1 MTNPLVEIM
10 KTGQSIWY
18 DNIRRA
24 ELTGGHLKKRIDED
38 DLRGVTSNP
47 TIFEKAITGST
58 DYDEQLR
65 SLVQAG
71 KNVSDIYEDLV
82 VQDIGSAADILKPVY
97 DKTDGIDGYISLEV
111 NPGLAYKT
119 QETIDEADRLFQRLG
134 RKNVMIKIPA
144 AQEGLPAIEESIYRG
159 INVNVT
165 MIFSIEN
172 YEQVAEAFIKGLER
186 RAAEGKPVDHIA
198 SVASF
203 FVSRVDS
210 AIDTDL
216 DYKARHA
223 ATPEEKARLEG
234 LLGRAAVA
242 NAKLAYAK
250 FKEIFHGPRF
260 AELKAKGA
268 QVQRCLWASTGT
280 KNPKYSDVLY
290 VDNLIGA
297 ETVNTVPP
305 ATYTAI
311 RDHGKTTPTLEEGV
325 EECRTLFD
333 QLREVGIDIKAVT
346 DKLQKDGLDS
356 FVTSFDTL
364 AESIESKRDAILS
377 GIHERLTASLGK
389 YGEAVSAAIKEA
401 DKGDV
406 MRRIW
411 RKDAKLWKDIEKG
424 REEDEAHREEIEKHQ
439 KIINNALG
447 WLTVPDMMIGVE
459 EDLIAFADRIRG
471 ARDFKHVMVCG
482 MGGSSLCPEVLRQTF
497 GKQDGYPELL
507 VLDSTDPDAFSDI
520 ADQIDITKCLFIISS
535 KSGTTTE
542 PLVFYKYWYDQVGK
556 RKENPGECFIAVT
569 DPGTKMEADATRDK
583 FKRIFLN
590 PPDIGGRYSALSYF
604 GMVPAALMGLD
615 IKKLLD
621 RAERI
626 VHACSQVVPA
636 ADNPGARL
644 GAIMG
649 ECAKAGRDKLTII
662 CDKKISSFGLW
673 VEQLLAES
681 TGKEGKGIVPI
692 AGETLGS
699 PSVYGDDRL
708 FVSISVGK
716 LDSETESKLKAL
728 EAAGHPVVYR
738 TLTDTYDLGEEFF
751 LWEIA
756 TAFAGWRIGI
766 NPFDQP
772 NVQES
777 KDATKELLEA
787 YTRDGNLT
795 EQTVV
800 ASEGGLTIY
809 ADDKTV
815 ADLSASTIGEAIKAH
830 LARVKPGDYIAM
842 LNYIEETPEHE
853 SEIQAT
859 RHRMRDATRCAT
871 TTGYGP
877 RFLHSTGQLH
887 KGGPDTGVFLQVT
900 APDAK
905 DLPIPGETYTF
916 STLKQAQALGDFRS
930 LASRGRRA
938 IRVDLGSDVPAGLRR
953 LHELISEAL
962 PVSGATGA

>member
-1 MTNPLVEIM
+1 MSNPLTEIM
-10 KTGQSIWY
+10 KLGQSIWY

-24 ELTGGHLKKRIDED
+24 MLVSGDLAKKIEED

-47 TIFEKAITGST
+47 TIFEKAITGSN

-65 SLVQAG
+65 QLVQAG
-71 KNVSDIYEDLV
+71 KSVTEIYEDLV
-82 VQDIGSAADILKPVY
+82 VEDIGKAADILKPVY
-97 DKTDGIDGYISLEV
+97 DKTDGVDGYISLEV

-119 QETIDEADRLFQRLG
+119 QETIEEADRLFQRLG

-144 AQEGLPAIEESIYRG
+144 AQEGLPAIEEAIYRG
-159 INVNVT
+159 ININVT

-203 FVSRVDS
+203 FVSRVDT

-216 DYKARHA
+216 EYKARHA
-223 ATPEEKARLEG
+223 ETPEEKARLES

-250 FKEIFHGPRF
+250 YKEIFHGERF
-260 AELKAKGA
+260 AALKAKGA
-268 QVQRCLWASTGT
+268 QVQRQLWASTGT

-290 VDNLIGA
+290 IDNLIGP

-311 RDHGKTTPTLEEGV
+311 RDHGKVALTLEEGLD
-325 EECRTLFD
+325 ECRTLVKE
-333 QLREVGIDIKAVT
+333 LGEIGIDLKAVT
-346 DKLQKDGLDS
+346 EKLQKDGLSS
-356 FVTSFDTL
+356 FVTSFSTL

-377 GIHERLTASLGK
+377 GINERLTASLGK
-389 YGEAVSAAIKEA
+389 YSEAVAGAIKEA

-411 RKDAKLWKDIEKG
+411 RKDAALWK
-424 REEDEAHREEIEKHQ
+424 EDDAHQ
-439 KIINNALG
+439 KIIKNALG
-447 WLTVPDMMIGVE
+447 WLTVPDTMIGVE
-459 EDLIAFADRIRG
+459 DDLVQFADRIRNV
-471 ARDFKHVMVCG
+471 REFKHVMVCG

-507 VLDSTDPDAFSDI
+507 VLDSTDPDAFSGI
-520 ADQIDITKCLFIISS
+520 ADKIDITHCLFIISS

-569 DPGTKMEADATRDK
+569 DPGTLMEQMATDDK

-590 PPDIGGRYSALSYF
+590 PADIGGRYSALSYF

-615 IKKLLD
+615 VRKLLD
-621 RAERI
+621 RAERV
-626 VHACSQVVPA
+626 VHACASVVPA
-636 ADNPGARL
+636 AENPGARL
-644 GAIMG
+644 GAILG
-649 ECAKAGRDKLTII
+649 ECAKAGRDKLTIST
-662 CDKKISSFGLW
+662 DPKIASFGLW
-673 VEQLLAES
+673 VEQLIAES
-681 TGKEGKGIVPI
+681 TGKEGKGIVPV
-692 AGETLGS
+692 AGETIGA

-708 FVSISVGK
+708 FVHVSVEK
-716 LDSETESKLKAL
+716 IDSETETKLKAL

-738 TLTDTYDLGEEFF
+738 TLTDLYDLGEEFF

-756 TAFAGWRIGI
+756 TAFAGWRLGI

-787 YTRDGNLT
+787 FTRDGKLPEQDVLT
-795 EQTVV
+795 TDGVLTLYADEQTRAELPGTSV
-800 ASEGGLTIY
+800 
-809 ADDKTV
+809 
-815 ADLSASTIGEAIKAH
+815 GEAIKAH
-830 LARVKPGDYIAM
+830 LSRAGAGDYIAM
-842 LNYIEETPEHE
+842 LNYFEETPAHE
-853 SEIQAT
+853 GVIQAI
-859 RHRMRDATRCAT
+859 RAHLRDTTRCAT

-887 KGGPDTGVFLQVT
+887 KGGSASGVFLQLT
-900 APDAK
+900 APDLK
-905 DLPIPGETYTF
+905 DLPIPGQPYTF
-916 STLKQAQALGDFRS
+916 SILKQAQALGDFRS
-930 LASRGRRA
+930 LSTRGRRA
-938 IRVDLGSDVPAGLRR
+938 IRVDLGADVPAGLER
-953 LHELISEAL
+953 LRTLTGEAL
-962 PVSGATGA
+962 PRSGATGA

>member
-1 MTNPLVEIM
+1 M

-24 ELTGGHLKKRIDED
+24 MLASGDLQKKIEED

-47 TIFEKAITGST
+47 TIFEKAITGSN

-71 KNVSDIYEDLV
+71 KNVSEIYEDLV
-82 VQDIGSAADILKPVY
+82 VEDIGRAADILKPVY
-97 DKTDGIDGYISLEV
+97 DKTDGVDGYISLEV

-119 QETIDEADRLFQRLG
+119 QETIEEAERLFKRLG

-144 AQEGLPAIEESIYRG
+144 AQEGLPAIEEAIYRG
-159 INVNVT
+159 ININVT

-172 YEQVAEAFIKGLER
+172 YEQVAEAFIRGLER
-186 RAAEGKPVDHIA
+186 RAAEGQPVDHIA

-203 FVSRVDS
+203 FVSRVDT

-216 DYKARHA
+216 EYKARHA
-223 ATPEEKARLEG
+223 ATPEEKARLES
-234 LLGRAAVA
+234 LMGRAAIA

-250 FKEIFHGPRF
+250 YKEIFHGERF
-260 AELKAKGA
+260 AALKAKGA
-268 QVQRCLWASTGT
+268 QVQRQLWASTGT
-280 KNPKYSDVLY
+280 KNPKYSEVLY
-290 VDNLIGA
+290 VDNLIGP

-311 RDHGKTTPTLEEGV
+311 REKGKVALTLEEGLD
-325 EECRTLFD
+325 ECRALVG
-333 QLREVGIDIKAVT
+333 QLGEIGIDLKAVT
-346 DKLQKDGLDS
+346 EKLQRDGLSS

-364 AESIESKRDAILS
+364 AQSIESKRDAFLS
-377 GIHERLTASLGK
+377 GINERLTATLGK
-389 YGEAVSAAIKEA
+389 YSEAVAGAIKEA

-411 RKDAKLWKDIEKG
+411 RKDAALWKS
-424 REEDEAHREEIEKHQ
+424 DEAHQ
-439 KIINNALG
+439 KIIKNALG

-459 EDLIAFADRIRG
+459 DDLVQFADRIRNV
-471 ARDFKHVMVCG
+471 REFKHAMVCG

-497 GKQDGYPELL
+497 GKQEGYPELL

-556 RKENPGECFIAVT
+556 RKENPGECFVAVT
-569 DPGTKMEADATRDK
+569 DPGTLMEQMATEDK

-590 PPDIGGRYSALSYF
+590 PADIGGRYSALSYF

-615 IKKLLD
+615 VRKLLD
-621 RAERI
+621 RAERV
-626 VHACSQVVPA
+626 VHACASVVPA
-636 ADNPGARL
+636 AENPGARL
-644 GAIMG
+644 GAILG
-649 ECAKAGRDKLTII
+649 ECAKAGRDKLTISTDPRI
-662 CDKKISSFGLW
+662 ASFGLW

-681 TGKEGKGIVPI
+681 TGKDGKGIVPV
-692 AGETLGS
+692 AGEPLGA

-708 FVSISVGK
+708 FVHIGVEK
-716 LDSETESKLKAL
+716 IESESEAKLKAL

-738 TLTDTYDLGEEFF
+738 TLTDLYDLGEEFF

-756 TAFAGWRIGI
+756 TAFAGWRLGI

-777 KDATKELLEA
+777 KDATKELLETF
-787 YTRDGNLT
+787 TREGKLPEQDVLATDG
-795 EQTVV
+795 V
-800 ASEGGLTIY
+800 LTIY
-809 ADDKTV
+809 ADDETR
-815 ADLSASTIGEAIKAH
+815 AALSNESVGAAIAAH
-830 LARVKPGDYIAM
+830 LARAGAGDYIAM
-842 LNYIEETPEHE
+842 LDYFEETPEHE
-853 SEIQAT
+853 RIVQAIRT
-859 RHRMRDATRCAT
+859 HLRDTTRCAT

-887 KGGPDTGVFLQVT
+887 KGGSASGVFMQLT
-900 APDAK
+900 APDIK
-905 DLPIPGETYTF
+905 DLPIPGQPYTF
-916 STLKQAQALGDFRS
+916 SILKQAQALGDFRS

-938 IRVDLGSDVPAGLRR
+938 IRVDLGADVQAGLTR
-953 LHELISEAL
+953 LQELIGQAL
-962 PVSGATGA
+962 PRSGATGA

>member
-1 MTNPLVEIM
+1 MSNPLTEIM
-10 KTGQSIWY
+10 QLGQSIWY

-24 ELTGGHLKKRIDED
+24 MLTSGDLQKKIEED

-47 TIFEKAITGST
+47 TIFEKAITGSS

-65 SLVQAG
+65 ELVQSG
-71 KNVSDIYEDLV
+71 KGVNEIYEDLV
-82 VQDIGSAADILKPVY
+82 VQDIGTAADILKPVY

-119 QETIDEADRLFQRLG
+119 QETIDEADRLFARLA

-144 AQEGLPAIEESIYRG
+144 AQEGLPAIEEAIYRG

-172 YEQVAEAFIKGLER
+172 YVQVAEAFIKGLER
-186 RAAEGKPVDHIA
+186 RAAEGKTVDHIA

-216 DYKARHA
+216 EYKARHA
-223 ATPEEKARLEG
+223 SSPEEKAKFEG
-234 LLGRAAVA
+234 LLGRAAVG

-260 AELKAKGA
+260 ADLLAKGA

-280 KNPKYSDVLY
+280 KNPNYSDVLY
-290 VDNLIGA
+290 VDNLIGP

-311 RDHGKTTPTLEEGV
+311 RNHGKVALSLEEGV

-333 QLREVGIDIKAVT
+333 QLREIGIDIDAVT
-346 DKLQKDGLDS
+346 DKLQKDGLAS

-377 GIHERLTASLGK
+377 GIHERLTATLGK
-389 YGEAVSAAIKEA
+389 YADAVNAAIKEA

-411 RKDAKLWKDIEKG
+411 RKDASLWKD
-424 REEDEAHREEIEKHQ
+424 DEAHQ
-439 KIINNALG
+439 KIIKNALG
-447 WLTVPDMMIGVE
+447 WLTVPDMVIGVE
-459 EDLIAFADRIRG
+459 DDLVAFADRIRG
-471 ARDFKHVMVCG
+471 VREFKHVMVCG

-497 GKQDGYPELL
+497 GKQEGYPELL

-520 ADQIDITKCLFIISS
+520 AEQIDITHCLFIISS

-542 PLVFYKYWYDQVGK
+542 PLVFYKYWYDQVGQ
-556 RKENPGECFIAVT
+556 RKENPGECFVAVT

-590 PPDIGGRYSALSYF
+590 PADIGGRYSALSYF

-615 IKKLLD
+615 VKKLLD

-636 ADNPGARL
+636 GENPGARL

-649 ECAKAGRDKLTII
+649 ECAKAGRDKLTIVP
-662 CDKKISSFGLW
+662 DPKIASFGLW

-681 TGKEGKGIVPI
+681 TGKDGKGIIPV

-708 FVSISVGK
+708 FVSIAVGK

-756 TAFAGWRIGI
+756 TAFAGWRLGI

-777 KDATKELLEA
+777 KDATKELLD
-787 YTRDGNLT
+787 TFKNDGKLP
-795 EQTVV
+795 EQGVLV
-800 ASEGGLTIY
+800 KDDVLTIY
-809 ADDKTV
+809 ADDQTR
-815 ADLSASTIGEAIKAH
+815 ATLASSSVGEAIKAH
-830 LARVKPGDYIAM
+830 LARAGAGDYIAL

-853 SEIQAT
+853 AVIQQIRT
-859 RHRMRDATRCAT
+859 HLRDSTHCAT

-887 KGGPDTGVFLQVT
+887 KGGSAAGVFLQVT

-905 DLPIPGETYTF
+905 DLPIPGEPYTF

-930 LASRGRRA
+930 LSSRGRRA
-938 IRVDLGSDVPAGLRR
+938 IRVDLGSDALAGLKR
-953 LHELISEAL
+953 LHELIGEAL
-962 PVSGATGA
+962 PLSEATAK

>member
-1 MTNPLVEIM
+1 MTNRLVEIM
-10 KTGQSIWY
+10 KLGQSIWY

-24 ELTGGHLKKRIDED
+24 MLTSGDLAKKVEED

-47 TIFEKAITGST
+47 TIFEKAINGST

-65 SLVQAG
+65 QLVQSG
-71 KNVSDIYEDLV
+71 KSVSEIYEELV
-82 VQDIGSAADILKPVY
+82 VKDIGDAADILKPVY
-97 DKTDGIDGYISLEV
+97 DKTDGVDGYISLEV

-119 QETIDEADRLFQRLG
+119 QETIDEATRLFQRLG
-134 RKNVMIKIPA
+134 RRNVMIKIPA
-144 AQEGLPAIEESIYRG
+144 AQEGLPAIEECIYRG
-159 INVNVT
+159 ININVT

-186 RAAEGKPVDHIA
+186 RAAEGKSVDHIA

-203 FVSRVDS
+203 FVSRVDT
-210 AIDTDL
+210 AIDKDL
-216 DYKARHA
+216 EYMARHA
-223 ATPEEKARLEG
+223 ESGEEKQRLEAM
-234 LLGRAAVA
+234 LGRAAIA
-242 NAKLAYAK
+242 NAKLAYEK

-260 AELKAKGA
+260 ADLKAKGA

-280 KNPKYSDVLY
+280 KNPSYSDVLY

-311 RDHGKTTPTLEEGV
+311 RDHGKVAPTLEEGLD
-325 EECRTLFD
+325 ECRALFD
-333 QLREVGIDIKAVT
+333 DLREVGIDIKAVT
-346 DKLQKDGLDS
+346 EKLQKDGLDA
-356 FVTSFDTL
+356 FVNSFDTL

-377 GIHERLTASLGK
+377 GINERLAASLGK
-389 YGEAVSAAIKEA
+389 YSDAVNAALKEA
-401 DKGDV
+401 EKGDV

-411 RKDAKLWKDIEKG
+411 RKDASLWK
-424 REEDEAHREEIEKHQ
+424 EEEAHQ
-439 KIINNALG
+439 KVIKNALG
-447 WLTVPDMMIGVE
+447 WLTVPDTLMGA
-459 EDLIAFADRIRG
+459 EDDLLAFADRIRG
-471 ARDFKHVMVCG
+471 ERGFRHVMVCG

-497 GKQDGYPELL
+497 GHQEGYPELL

-520 ADQIDITKCLFIISS
+520 AEQIDIAHCLFIISS

-542 PLVFYKYWYDQVGK
+542 PLVFYHYWYDQVGK
-556 RKENPGECFIAVT
+556 LKSNPGENFIAIT
-569 DPGTKMEADATRDK
+569 DPGTKMEADATRDH

-604 GMVPAALMGLD
+604 GMVPAALAGID

-621 RAERI
+621 RTERI
-626 VHACSQVVPA
+626 VHSCASVVTA
-636 ADNPGARL
+636 TDNPGAKL
-644 GAIMG
+644 GAILG
-649 ECAKAGRDKLTII
+649 ECANAGRDKCTLV
-662 CDKKISSFGLW
+662 CDPKIASFGLW

-692 AGETLGS
+692 AGEPLGG

-708 FVSISVGK
+708 FVSIAVEK

-738 TLTDTYDLGEEFF
+738 TLTDIYDLGEEFF

-756 TAFAGWRIGI
+756 TAFAGWRLGI

-787 YTRDGNLT
+787 FTREGRLQEQPVLATDGTLT
-795 EQTVV
+795 V
-800 ASEGGLTIY
+800 Y
-809 ADDKTV
+809 ADDKTI
-815 ADLSASTIGEAIKAH
+815 AALSASSVGEAIKAH

-842 LNYIEETPEHE
+842 LDYIEETPEHDE
-853 SEIQAT
+853 EILSIRT
-859 RHRMRDATRCAT
+859 HLRDATRCAT

-887 KGGPDTGVFLQVT
+887 KGGPDSGVFLQIT
-900 APDAK
+900 APDTK
-905 DLPIPGETYTF
+905 DLPIPEATYTF

-930 LASRGRRA
+930 LSTRGRRA
-938 IRVDLGSDVPAGLRR
+938 VRVDLGADVLAGLKR
-953 LHELISEAL
+953 LHEYIGEAL
-962 PVSGATGA
+962 PLSGGATGAK

>member
-1 MTNPLVEIM
+1 MSNPLVEIM
-10 KTGQSIWY
+10 KLGQSIWY

-24 ELTGGHLKKRIDED
+24 MLTSGDLAKKIEED

-47 TIFEKAITGST
+47 TIFEKAITGSN

-65 SLVQAG
+65 ALVQQG
-71 KNVSDIYEDLV
+71 KSVSEIYEDLV
-82 VQDIGSAADILKPVY
+82 VDDIASAADILKPVY

-111 NPGLAYKT
+111 SPRLAYDT
-119 QETIDEADRLFQRLG
+119 QGTIEEADRLFKRLG
-134 RKNVMIKIPA
+134 RRNVMIKIPA
-144 AQEGLPAIEESIYRG
+144 SQEGLPAIEESIYRG
-159 INVNVT
+159 ININVT

-172 YEQVAEAFIKGLER
+172 YAQVAEAFIKGLER
-186 RAAEGKPVDHIA
+186 RDAEGKPVDHIA

-203 FVSRVDS
+203 FVSRVDT

-216 DYKARHA
+216 EYKARHA
-223 ATPEEKARLEG
+223 DSPEEKARLEG

-242 NAKLAYAK
+242 NAKLAYQK
-250 FKEIFHGPRF
+250 FKDIFHGERF
-260 AELKAKGA
+260 AALKAKGA

-290 VDNLIGA
+290 IDNLIGA

-311 RDHGKTTPTLEEGV
+311 RDHGKVALTLEQDLPEAKKLVADLAEIGI
-325 EECRTLFD
+325 D
-333 QLREVGIDIKAVT
+333 LREVT
-346 DKLQKDGLDS
+346 EKLQKDGLAS

-364 AESIESKRDAILS
+364 AESIEAKRDSILS
-377 GIHERLTASLGK
+377 GINERLTASLGK
-389 YGEAVSAAIKEA
+389 YSDAVSAAIKEA

-411 RKDAKLWKDIEKG
+411 RKDAALWKG
-424 REEDEAHREEIEKHQ
+424 EEAHQ
-439 KIINNALG
+439 KIIKNALG

-459 EDLIAFADRIRG
+459 DDLVQFADRIRNV
-471 ARDFKHVMVCG
+471 REFKHAMVCG

-497 GKQDGYPELL
+497 GKQEGYPELL

-520 ADQIDITKCLFIISS
+520 AEQIDITHCLFIISS

-556 RKENPGECFIAVT
+556 RKENPGECFVAIT
-569 DPGTKMEADATRDK
+569 DPGTLMEQMATDDK

-590 PPDIGGRYSALSYF
+590 PADIGGRYSALSYF

-615 IKKLLD
+615 VKKLLD
-621 RAERI
+621 RAERV
-626 VHACSQVVPA
+626 VHSCASVVPA
-636 ADNPGARL
+636 GDNPGARL

-649 ECAKAGRDKLTII
+649 ECAKAGRDKLTIS
-662 CDKKISSFGLW
+662 CDPKISSFGLW

-681 TGKEGKGIVPI
+681 TGKDGKGIVPV
-692 AGETLGS
+692 AGETLGA

-708 FVSISVGK
+708 FVYVSVGK
-716 LDSETESKLKAL
+716 IDSDTEAKLKAL

-738 TLTDTYDLGEEFF
+738 PLTDLYDLGEEFF

-756 TAFAGWRIGI
+756 TAFAGWRLGI

-777 KDATKELLEA
+777 KDATKELLETFA
-787 YTRDGNLT
+787 RDGKLP
-795 EQTVV
+795 EQPVL
-800 ASEGGLTIY
+800 AKDDALTIY
-809 ADDKTV
+809 ADDKTRGELAVSSV
-815 ADLSASTIGEAIKAH
+815 AEAIKAH
-830 LARVKPGDYIAM
+830 LARVKPGDYIA
-842 LNYIEETPEHE
+842 LLDYIEETPEHE
-853 SEIQAT
+853 ETIQAI
-859 RHRMRDATRCAT
+859 RAHLRDATKCAT

-887 KGGPDTGVFLQVT
+887 KGGSDAGVFLQIT
-900 APDAK
+900 ASDAK
-905 DLPIPGETYTF
+905 DLPIPGQPYTF

-930 LASRGRRA
+930 LSTRGRRA
-938 IRVDLGSDVPAGLRR
+938 IRVDLGTDVPGGLQR
-953 LHELISEAL
+953 LYELIQEAV
-962 PVSGATGA
+962 PRSGATGA

>member
-1 MTNPLVEIM
+1 M

-24 ELTGGHLKKRIDED
+24 MLVSGDLKKKIEED

-47 TIFEKAITGST
+47 TIFEKAITGSN

-65 SLVQAG
+65 TLVEAG
-71 KNVSDIYEDLV
+71 KSVSEIYEDLV
-82 VQDIGSAADILKPVY
+82 VEDIGRAADILKPVY
-97 DKTDGIDGYISLEV
+97 DKTDGVDGYISLEV
-111 NPGLAYKT
+111 NPGFAYKT
-119 QETIDEADRLFQRLG
+119 QETIEEADRLFTRLG

-172 YEQVAEAFIKGLER
+172 YEQVAEAFIRGLER
-186 RAAEGKPVDHIA
+186 RDAEGKPVDHIA

-203 FVSRVDS
+203 FVSRVDT
-210 AIDTDL
+210 AIDSDL
-216 DYKARHA
+216 EYKARHA
-223 ATPEEKARLEG
+223 ATPEERARLES
-234 LLGRAAVA
+234 LMGRAAIA

-250 FKEIFHGPRF
+250 YKEIFHGERF
-260 AELKAKGA
+260 RALKAKGA
-268 QVQRCLWASTGT
+268 QVQRQLWASTGT
-280 KNPKYSDVLY
+280 KNPKYSEVLY
-290 VDNLIGA
+290 VDNLIGP

-311 RDHGKTTPTLEEGV
+311 REKGKAALTLEEGLD
-325 EECRTLFD
+325 ECRTLVGE
-333 QLREVGIDIKAVT
+333 LGEIGIDLKAVT
-346 DKLQKDGLDS
+346 EKLQKDGLSS

-364 AESIESKRDAILS
+364 AESIESKRAAFLS
-377 GIHERLTASLGK
+377 GINERLTATLGK
-389 YGEAVSAAIKEA
+389 YSEAVAGAIKEA

-411 RKDAKLWKDIEKG
+411 RKDAALWKS
-424 REEDEAHREEIEKHQ
+424 DEAHQ
-439 KIINNALG
+439 KIIKNALG

-459 EDLIAFADRIRG
+459 DDLVQFADRIRNV
-471 ARDFKHVMVCG
+471 REFKHVMVCG

-520 ADQIDITKCLFIISS
+520 ADKIDITHCLFIISS

-542 PLVFYKYWYDQVGK
+542 PLVFYKYWYDQVGR
-556 RKENPGECFIAVT
+556 RKENPGECFVAVT
-569 DPGTKMEADATRDK
+569 DPGTLMEQMATEDK

-590 PPDIGGRYSALSYF
+590 PADIGGRYSALSYF

-615 IKKLLD
+615 VRKLLD
-621 RAERI
+621 RAERV
-626 VHACSQVVPA
+626 VHACASVVPA
-636 ADNPGARL
+636 AENPGARL
-644 GAIMG
+644 GAILG
-649 ECAKAGRDKLTII
+649 ECAKAGRDKLTISA
-662 CDKKISSFGLW
+662 DPKIASFGLW

-681 TGKEGKGIVPI
+681 TGKDGKGIVPV
-692 AGETLGS
+692 AGETLGA

-708 FVSISVGK
+708 FVHISVERI
-716 LDSETESKLKAL
+716 DSETDAKLKAL

-738 TLTDTYDLGEEFF
+738 TLTDLYDLGEEFF

-756 TAFAGWRIGI
+756 TAFAGWRLGI

-777 KDATKELLEA
+777 KDATKELLDA
-787 YTRDGNLT
+787 YTRDGKLP
-795 EQTVV
+795 EQDVLATDGV
-800 ASEGGLTIY
+800 LTIY
-809 ADDKTV
+809 ADDATRAELPHESV
-815 ADLSASTIGEAIKAH
+815 GAAIKAH
-830 LARVKPGDYIAM
+830 LARAGAGDYIA
-842 LNYIEETPEHE
+842 LLDYFEETPEYE
-853 SEIQAT
+853 RVIQEIRT
-859 RHRMRDATRCAT
+859 HLRDATRAAT

-887 KGGPDTGVFLQVT
+887 KGGSAAGVFMQLT
-900 APDAK
+900 APDIK
-905 DLPIPGETYTF
+905 DLPIPGQPYTF
-916 STLKQAQALGDFRS
+916 SALKQAQALGDFRS

-938 IRVDLGSDVPAGLRR
+938 IRVDLGADVQAGLNR
-953 LHELISEAL
+953 LRELIGEAI
-962 PVSGATGA
+962 PRSGATGA

>member
-1 MTNPLVEIM
+1 MTNRLVEIM
-10 KTGQSIWY
+10 KLGQSIWY

-24 ELTGGHLKKRIDED
+24 MLTSGDLKTKIEED

-65 SLVQAG
+65 QLVQAG
-71 KNVSDIYEDLV
+71 KSVGDIYEDLV
-82 VQDIGSAADILKPVY
+82 AQDIGNAADILRPVY
-97 DKTDGIDGYISLEV
+97 DKTDGVDGYISLEV

-119 QETIDEADRLFQRLG
+119 QETIEEATRLFERLG

-144 AQEGLPAIEESIYRG
+144 AQEGLPAIEECIYRG
-159 INVNVT
+159 ININVT

-186 RAAEGKPVDHIA
+186 RAAEGQAVDHIA

-203 FVSRVDS
+203 FVSRVDT
-210 AIDTDL
+210 AVDKDL
-216 DYKARHA
+216 EYKARH
-223 ATPEEKARLEG
+223 TESGEEKARLEG
-234 LLGRAAVA
+234 MLGKAAVA
-242 NAKLAYAK
+242 NAKLAYLK

-260 AELKAKGA
+260 ADLKAKGA

-280 KNPKYSDVLY
+280 KNPNYSDVLY
-290 VDNLIGA
+290 VDNLIGP

-311 RDHGKTTPTLEEGV
+311 RDHGRVALTLEEGI
-325 EECRTLFD
+325 EDCRALFD
-333 QLREVGIDIKAVT
+333 QLRDVGIDIKAVT
-346 DKLQKDGLDS
+346 EKLQKDGLDA

-377 GIHERLTASLGK
+377 GINERLTASLGK
-389 YGEAVSAAIKEA
+389 YADAVSAAIKEA
-401 DKGDV
+401 EKGDV
-406 MRRIW
+406 MRRVW
-411 RKDAKLWKDIEKG
+411 RKDAALWKQ
-424 REEDEAHREEIEKHQ
+424 DEAHQ
-439 KIINNALG
+439 KIIKNALG

-459 EDLIAFADRIRG
+459 DDLMAFADRIRG
-471 ARDFKHVMVCG
+471 VREFKHVMVCG

-497 GKQDGYPELL
+497 GHQEGYPELL

-520 ADQIDITKCLFIISS
+520 ADQIDITHCLFIISS

-542 PLVFYKYWYDQVGK
+542 PLVFYKYWYDQVSR
-556 RKENPGECFIAVT
+556 RKENPGECFVAVT
-569 DPGTKMEADATRDK
+569 DPGTKMEADATGDH

-590 PPDIGGRYSALSYF
+590 PADIGGRYSALSYF
-604 GMVPAALMGLD
+604 GMVPAALSGID
-615 IKKLLD
+615 FRKLLD

-626 VHACSQVVPA
+626 VHSCASVVPA
-636 ADNPGARL
+636 TENPGAKL
-644 GAIMG
+644 GAVLG
-649 ECAKAGRDKLTII
+649 ECAKAGRDKCTIV
-662 CDKKISSFGLW
+662 CDPKIASFGLW

-708 FVSISVGK
+708 FVSIAVER
-716 LDSETESKLKAL
+716 LDSEAESKLKAL

-738 TLTDTYDLGEEFF
+738 TLTDIYDLGEEFF

-777 KDATKELLEA
+777 KHATKELLEA
-787 YTRDGNLT
+787 FTREGKLQ
-795 EQTVV
+795 EQPVV
-800 ASEGGLTIY
+800 ATDGTLTIY
-809 ADDKTV
+809 ADDQTV
-815 ADLSASTIGEAIKAH
+815 NALSASSVGDAIKAH

-842 LNYIEETPEHE
+842 LDYIEETPEHE
-853 SEIQAT
+853 AEIQAIRT
-859 RHRMRDATRCAT
+859 HLRDATRCAT

-887 KGGPDTGVFLQVT
+887 KGGPATGVFLQVT
-900 APDAK
+900 APDKK
-905 DLPIPGETYTF
+905 DLPIPGAAYTF
-916 STLKQAQALGDFRS
+916 NTLKQAQALGDFRS
-930 LASRGRRA
+930 LSTRGRRA
-938 IRVDLGSDVPAGLRR
+938 IRVDLGADALAGLKL
-953 LHELISEAL
+953 LHKYIGEAL
-962 PVSGATGA
+962 PVSGATGAK

>member
-1 MTNPLVEIM
+1 M

-24 ELTGGHLKKRIDED
+24 MLASGDLQKKIEED

-47 TIFEKAITGST
+47 TIFEKAITGSN

-65 SLVQAG
+65 TLVQAG
-71 KNVSDIYEDLV
+71 KSLSEIYEDLV
-82 VQDIGSAADILKPVY
+82 VEDIGKAADILKPVY

-144 AQEGLPAIEESIYRG
+144 AQEGMPAIEESIYRG

-203 FVSRVDS
+203 FVSRVDT

-216 DYKARHA
+216 EYKARHA
-223 ATPEEKARLEG
+223 ETPEEKARIEG
-234 LLGRAAVA
+234 LMGRAAIA

-250 FKEIFHGPRF
+250 YKEIFHGERF
-260 AELKAKGA
+260 ASLKAKGA
-268 QVQRCLWASTGT
+268 QVQRQLWASTGT
-280 KNPKYSDVLY
+280 KNPKYSEVLY
-290 VDNLIGA
+290 VDNLIGP

-311 RDHGKTTPTLEEGV
+311 RDKGKAALTLEEGLD
-325 EECRTLFD
+325 ECRTLVKE
-333 QLREVGIDIKAVT
+333 LGEIGIDLKAVT
-346 DKLQKDGLDS
+346 EKLQKDGLSS

-364 AESIESKRDAILS
+364 AESIESKRDAFLS
-377 GIHERLTASLGK
+377 GINERLTATLGK
-389 YGEAVSAAIKEA
+389 YSEAVAGAIKEA
-401 DKGDV
+401 NEGDV

-411 RKDAKLWKDIEKG
+411 RKDAKLWK
-424 REEDEAHREEIEKHQ
+424 EDEAHQ
-439 KIINNALG
+439 KIIKNALG

-459 EDLIAFADRIRG
+459 DDLVQFADRIRNV
-471 ARDFKHVMVCG
+471 REFKHVMVCG

-542 PLVFYKYWYDQVGK
+542 PLVFYKYWYDQVGQ
-556 RKENPGECFIAVT
+556 RKENPGECFVAVT
-569 DPGTKMEADATRDK
+569 DPGTLMEQMATEDK

-590 PPDIGGRYSALSYF
+590 PADIGGRYSALSYF

-615 IKKLLD
+615 VKKLLD
-621 RAERI
+621 RAERV
-626 VHACSQVVPA
+626 VHACASVVPA
-636 ADNPGARL
+636 AENPGARL
-644 GAIMG
+644 GAILG
-649 ECAKAGRDKLTII
+649 ECAKAGRDKLTISA
-662 CDKKISSFGLW
+662 DPKIASFGLW

-681 TGKEGKGIVPI
+681 TGKDGKGIVPV

-708 FVSISVGK
+708 FVHIAVEK
-716 LDSETESKLKAL
+716 IDSETEAKLKAL

-738 TLTDTYDLGEEFF
+738 TLTDLYDLGEEFF

-756 TAFAGWRIGI
+756 TAFAGWRLGI

-777 KDATKELLEA
+777 KDATKELLDTYA
-787 YTRDGNLT
+787 RDGKLPEQDVLATDGVLT
-795 EQTVV
+795 
-800 ASEGGLTIY
+800 LY
-809 ADDKTV
+809 ADAETRAALPHDSV
-815 ADLSASTIGEAIKAH
+815 GAAIKAH
-830 LARVKPGDYIAM
+830 LARAGAGDYIAL
-842 LNYIEETPEHE
+842 LNYFEETPEYE
-853 SEIQAT
+853 KVIQAI
-859 RHRMRDATRCAT
+859 RAHLRDATRCAT

-887 KGGPDTGVFLQVT
+887 KGGSAAGVFLQLT
-900 APDAK
+900 APDIK
-905 DLPIPGETYTF
+905 DLPIPAQPYTF

-930 LASRGRRA
+930 LSSRGRRA
-938 IRVDLGSDVPAGLRR
+938 VRVDLGADVPAGLNR
-953 LHELISEAL
+953 LQELIGQAL
-962 PVSGATGA
+962 PRSGATGAK

>member
-1 MTNPLVEIM
+1 MSNTLVEIM
-10 KTGQSIWY
+10 KMGQSIWY

-24 ELTGGHLKKRIDED
+24 MLASGDLQKKIEED

-47 TIFEKAITGST
+47 TIFEKAITGSN

-65 SLVQAG
+65 ALVQAG
-71 KNVSDIYEDLV
+71 KSVSEIYEDLV
-82 VQDIGSAADILKPVY
+82 VEDIGRAADILKPVY
-97 DKTDGIDGYISLEV
+97 DKTDGVDGYISLEV

-119 QETIDEADRLFQRLG
+119 QETIDEADRLFKRLG

-144 AQEGLPAIEESIYRG
+144 AQEGLPAIEEAIYRG

-172 YEQVAEAFIKGLER
+172 YEQVAEAFIRGLER

-203 FVSRVDS
+203 FVSRVDT

-216 DYKARHA
+216 EYKARHA

-234 LLGRAAVA
+234 LMGRAAIA

-250 FKEIFHGPRF
+250 YKEIFHGERF
-260 AELKAKGA
+260 AALKAKGA
-268 QVQRCLWASTGT
+268 QVQRQLWASTGT
-280 KNPKYSDVLY
+280 KNPKYSEVLY
-290 VDNLIGA
+290 VDNLIGP

-311 RDHGKTTPTLEEGV
+311 REKGKAALTLEEGLD
-325 EECRTLFD
+325 ECRTLV
-333 QLREVGIDIKAVT
+333 RELGEIGIDLKAVT
-346 DKLQKDGLDS
+346 EKLQKDGLSS

-377 GIHERLTASLGK
+377 GINERLTASLGK
-389 YGEAVSAAIKEA
+389 YSEAVAGAIKEA

-406 MRRIW
+406 IRRIW
-411 RKDAKLWKDIEKG
+411 RKDAALWKS
-424 REEDEAHREEIEKHQ
+424 EEAHQ
-439 KIINNALG
+439 KIIKNALG

-459 EDLIAFADRIRG
+459 DDLVQFADRIRNV
-471 ARDFKHVMVCG
+471 REFKHAMVCG

-497 GKQDGYPELL
+497 GKQEGYPELL

-542 PLVFYKYWYDQVGK
+542 PLVFYKYWYDQVGR
-556 RKENPGECFIAVT
+556 RKENPGECFVAVT
-569 DPGTKMEADATRDK
+569 DPGTLMEQMATEDK

-590 PPDIGGRYSALSYF
+590 PADIGGRYSALSYF

-615 IKKLLD
+615 VKKLLD
-621 RAERI
+621 RAERV
-626 VHACSQVVPA
+626 VHACASVVPA
-636 ADNPGARL
+636 AENPGARL
-644 GAIMG
+644 GAILG
-649 ECAKAGRDKLTII
+649 ECAKAGRDKLTIST
-662 CDKKISSFGLW
+662 DPKIASFGLW

-681 TGKEGKGIVPI
+681 TGKDGKGIVPV

-708 FVSISVGK
+708 FVHISVERI
-716 LDSETESKLKAL
+716 DSETEAKLKAL

-738 TLTDTYDLGEEFF
+738 TLTDLYDLGEEFF

-756 TAFAGWRIGI
+756 TAFAGWRLGI

-777 KDATKELLEA
+777 KDATKELLETYA
-787 YTRDGNLT
+787 REGKLPEQDVLAADG
-795 EQTVV
+795 V
-800 ASEGGLTIY
+800 LTIY
-809 ADDKTV
+809 ADEQTRAELPNESV
-815 ADLSASTIGEAIKAH
+815 GAAIKAH
-830 LARVKPGDYIAM
+830 LARAGAGDYIA
-842 LNYIEETPEHE
+842 LLDYFEETPEYE
-853 SEIQAT
+853 RTVQAIRT
-859 RHRMRDATRCAT
+859 HLRDATRCAT

-887 KGGPDTGVFLQVT
+887 TGGSAAGVFMQLT
-900 APDAK
+900 APDIK
-905 DLPIPGETYTF
+905 DLPIPGQPYTF

-930 LASRGRRA
+930 LSTRGRRA
-938 IRVDLGSDVPAGLRR
+938 IRIDLGADVQAGLNR
-953 LHELISEAL
+953 LHELIGQAL
-962 PVSGATGA
+962 PRSGATGA

>member
-1 MTNPLVEIM
+1 MSNPLVEIM
-10 KTGQSIWY
+10 KLGQSIWY

-24 ELTGGHLKKRIDED
+24 MLESGDLAKKIEED

-58 DYDEQLR
+58 DYDEQMR
-65 SLVQAG
+65 ASVAAG
-71 KNVSDIYEDLV
+71 KSVHEIYEDLV
-82 VQDIGSAADILKPVY
+82 VDDIGRAADILKPVY

-119 QETIDEADRLFQRLG
+119 QETIDEADRLFKRLG

-144 AQEGLPAIEESIYRG
+144 AQEGLPAIEEAIYRG

-186 RAAEGKPVDHIA
+186 RDAEGKPVDHIA

-210 AIDTDL
+210 AIDGDL
-216 DYKARHA
+216 EYKARHA
-223 ATPEEKARLEG
+223 ESAEEKAHLEG

-250 FKEIFHGPRF
+250 FKEIFHGARF
-260 AELKAKGA
+260 APLAKKGA

-290 VDNLIGA
+290 VDNLIGP

-311 RDHGKTTPTLEEGV
+311 RDHGQVALTLEEGV
-325 EECRTLFD
+325 EECRELFK
-333 QLREVGIDIKAVT
+333 QLGEIGIDIDAVT
-346 DKLQKDGLDS
+346 DKLQKDGLSS

-389 YGEAVSAAIKEA
+389 YSDAVTAAIKEA
-401 DKGDV
+401 DKGDA

-411 RKDAKLWKDIEKG
+411 RKDAALWKD
-424 REEDEAHREEIEKHQ
+424 DEAHQ
-439 KIINNALG
+439 KTIRNALG

-459 EDLIAFADRIRG
+459 DDLVAFADRIRNI
-471 ARDFKHVMVCG
+471 REFKHVMVCG

-497 GKQDGYPELL
+497 GKQEGYPELL
-507 VLDSTDPDAFSDI
+507 VLDSTDPDAFADI
-520 ADQIDITKCLFIISS
+520 AEQIDITHCLFIISS

-556 RKENPGECFIAVT
+556 RKENPGECFVAVT
-569 DPGTKMEADATRDK
+569 DPGTLMEQMATDDK

-590 PPDIGGRYSALSYF
+590 PADIGGRYSALSYF

-615 IKKLLD
+615 VKKLLD

-626 VHACSQVVPA
+626 VHSCASVVPA

-649 ECAKAGRDKLTII
+649 ECAKAGRDKLTIV
-662 CDKKISSFGLW
+662 CDPKISSFGLW

-681 TGKEGKGIVPI
+681 SGKEGKGIIPI

-699 PSVYGDDRL
+699 PAVYGDDRL
-708 FVSISVGK
+708 FVSIAVEK
-716 LDSETESKLKAL
+716 LDSETDAKLKAL
-728 EAAGHPVVYR
+728 EADGHPVVYR
-738 TLTDTYDLGEEFF
+738 TLTDLYDLGEEFF

-756 TAFAGWRIGI
+756 TAFAGWRLGI

-787 YTRDGNLT
+787 FTNDGKLP
-795 EQTVV
+795 EQNKLVEADGLAVYAEAARSLPSDSV
-800 ASEGGLTIY
+800 AG
-809 ADDKTV
+809 V
-815 ADLSASTIGEAIKAH
+815 IKAH
-830 LARVKPGDYIAM
+830 LESIKPGDYIAL

-853 SEIQAT
+853 ETIQAI
-859 RHRMRDATRCAT
+859 RAHLRDATRCAT

-887 KGGPDTGVFLQVT
+887 KGGPDSGVFIQVT
-900 APDAK
+900 AADTV
-905 DLPIPGETYTF
+905 DLPIPGQPYTF

-938 IRVDLGSDVPAGLRR
+938 IRVDLGTDVAGGLKR
-953 LHELISEAL
+953 LHQLVSEAI
-962 PVSGATGA
+962 PRSDATGAK